1 MKIVQI
7 AALVL
12 AGMAGGVLFMKWQG
26 SSPAP
31 AQATSAQTAQTPAQ
45 ETATP
50 PAPEPLSRPAP
61 APEPAAQPEHK
72 TTRAAHR
79 TPRQEAPEPAP
90 TTEPAPVAASA
101 PAPAPAAEP
110 ASAASNSPAAQPPQP
125 EVPAILA
132 NVPPPPPRQ
141 VTIPGGTLLPVRTVE
156 TISSD
161 RNHTGDTF
169 SATLEEPLVVEGLV
183 IAERGARLQGRV
195 VSAELAGRVK
205 GVSHLTLELVQLVT
219 SDGQRVAISTE
230 TSAKE
235 GETSR
240 KSDAAKV
247 GAAAGIG
254 AAIGAIAGGGKG
266 AGLGAVLGGA
276 AGGGGVAATRGKATV
291 IASET
296 RLSFRLK
303 EPVTI
308 TEKRR

>member
-1 MKIVQI
+1 
-7 AALVL
+7 
-12 AGMAGGVLFMKWQG
+12 MKWQSG
-26 SSPAP
+26 SPVPAQPAP
-31 AQATSAQTAQTPAQ
+31 VAQTAQTPTP

-50 PAPEPLSRPAP
+50 PAPEPLT
-61 APEPAAQPEHK
+61 Q
-72 TTRAAHR
+72 
-79 TPRQEAPEPAP
+79 
-90 TTEPAPVAASA
+90 
-101 PAPAPAAEP
+101 PAPAPAAQPERRTSRAAHTAPRHETPEP
-110 ASAASNSPAAQPPQP
+110 AARPEPAPAASAAPAPAAPPAPAAANTPAAEAPQP

-132 NVPPPPPRQ
+132 NVPPPPPRK

-156 TISSD
+156 SISSD

-183 IAERGARLQGRV
+183 IAERGARVQGRV
-195 VSAELAGRVK
+195 VETEMAGRVR
-205 GVSHLTLELVQLVT
+205 GVSHLTLELTQFTT
-219 SDGQRVAISTE
+219 SDGQRVGISTE
-230 TSAKE
+230 TFAKQ

-291 IASET
+291 IPSET
-296 RLSFRLK
+296 HLSFRLK
-303 EPVTI
+303 EPVTV
-308 TEKRR
+308 TEKRRQ